1 MNTPNKEITSTM
13 PKIAASFDLG
23 GSHNRGI
30 VQIYPEGVPI
40 VIAMSPEVA
49 DVSRDSIA
57 HSFTQVRLDSTWVG
71 IGNEYYVLGAVAKEA
86 FFGTPALK
94 PGFLTS
100 EKKVFT

>member
-13 PKIAASFDLG
+13 PKIVASFDLG

-40 VIAMSPEVA
+40 VIAMSAEVA

-94 PGFLTS
+94 
-100 EKKVFT
+100 